1 MGFEIKYKY
10 GQLLKYCRFKYKER
24 KDSESEENFTNV
36 RRENISL
43 SWPHKMKYLITGLK
57 FVVKNPQAPL
67 ENTPLVAQPLPPENK
82 KKIQP
87 HSLKML
93 QRFYFL
99 PP

>member
-24 KDSESEENFTNV
+24 KDSEFEENFTNV

-57 FVVKNPQAPL
+57 FVVENPQAPL
-67 ENTPLVAQPLPPENK
+67 ENTPPCGSAPPPRK
-82 KKIQP
+82 
-87 HSLKML
+87 
-93 QRFYFL
+93 
-99 PP
+99 